1 MKQNE
6 KERCGKMKEKVKNRG
21 RKRGEREW
29 NGKWKTGRM
38 NKRSR
43 MRRNGK
49 MYERINK
56 RNRMRKKEIKKEAE

>member
-1 MKQNE
+1 
-6 KERCGKMKEKVKNRG
+6 
-21 RKRGEREW
+21 
-29 NGKWKTGRM
+29 M

-43 MRRNGK
+43 VRRNGK